1 MSNFDTI
8 PPFTESLEDD
18 YYIIRRPD
26 GDAKISK
33 KNLFNSIYPVG
44 TCLVFGKDT
53 SPADIGLSGTWSVI
67 DAENGCMATVSNT
80 DPNLGTT
87 TGSTTVTVP
96 LVSHTHTGSTTTNG
110 AHTHNIQSSNVE
122 VRTSID
128 NYDEVGSHDIEEDCG
143 AEQDGSQV
151 VYSTTHTHTV
161 STSTVGATEPTITTI
176 IPQFKRV
183 LLWVR
188 ES

>member
-1 MSNFDTI
+1 MSNFNTI
-8 PPFTESLEDD
+8 LPFTESLEDD
-18 YYIIRRPD
+18 YYLIRRPD

-33 KNLFNSIYPVG
+33 KNLFSSIYPIG
-44 TCLVFGKDT
+44 TCLLFGKDT
-53 SPADIGLSGTWSVI
+53 SPSELGLVGKWSVI
-67 DAENGCMATVSNT
+67 DAENGCIATVSNT

-87 TGSTTVTVP
+87 TGTTAVTIP
-96 LVSHTHTGSTTTNG
+96 LVEHTHTGSTTTNG

-122 VRTSID
+122 VRASIG
-128 NYDEVGSHDIEEDCG
+128 NYDEYGSHDIYEDCG
-143 AEQDGSQV
+143 AEADITQV
-151 VYSTTHTHTV
+151 TYSTTHTHTV
-161 STSTVGATEPTITTI
+161 STSTVGVTEPMITTI